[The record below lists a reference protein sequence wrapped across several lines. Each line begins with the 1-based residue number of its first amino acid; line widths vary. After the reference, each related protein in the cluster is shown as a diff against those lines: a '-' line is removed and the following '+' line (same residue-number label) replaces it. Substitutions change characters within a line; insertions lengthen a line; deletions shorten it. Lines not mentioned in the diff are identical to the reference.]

1 MELIQTNV
9 IPELNKVG
17 MYLINVN
24 ITDITDEADY
34 ISSLGKKESSKAI
47 NQAMIDVADAE
58 RDGAVGKAEADKVRE
73 IQVAENQA
81 ESAKERRKQMLKNVF
96 T

>member
-1 MELIQTNV
+1 
-9 IPELNKVG
+9 

-58 RDGAVGKAEADKVRE
+58 RDGAVGKAAPIK
-73 IQVAENQA
+73 
-81 ESAKERRKQMLKNVF
+81 
-96 T
+96 